1 MKLMITKTHVQ
12 NLYSIKVAIH
22 LDNNQTIFDLLSC
35 RSWRRLQ
42 REVSPNL
49 DHAMLRLRG
58 DSDEC
63 RIVHGHSRSRQ
74 RKLSLLLRKSFS
86 TFGYVKTWLIF
97 TTIKK
102 CLARRDKF
110 CGLTFMLLYF
120 LWNTKRILMKQ
131 ELTHFVFGAYGH

>member
-1 MKLMITKTHVQ
+1 MIAKTHVQ
-12 NLYSIKVAIH
+12 NIYSVKVAIN
-22 LDNNQTIFDLLSC
+22 LDNNQTIFDILSC

-74 RKLSLLLRKSFS
+74 RKLSLLLRKSFP
-86 TFGYVKTWLIF
+86 TFGYVKDLAFISLMNLF

-102 CLARRDKF
+102 YIFSVKHKENSDEARINKF
-110 CGLTFMLLYF
+110 CFWS
-120 LWNTKRILMKQ
+120 LWSLGTLNVCKR
-131 ELTHFVFGAYGH
+131 AA